1 MPDQPEK
8 KEIQIHLNPMLST
21 VFVDHL
27 VISKRS
33 DGGFF
38 LRMIAELPEGWTE
51 QAKLMVSDERLKKFV
66 DVICGQLD
74 YYPQKAKSNGKAVA
88 KDPK

>member
-8 KEIQIHLNPMLST
+8 KEIPIHVNPMLPT

-27 VISKRS
+27 VVSKRS
-33 DGGFF
+33 DGGLF

-51 QAKLMVSDERLKKFV
+51 QARLMVSEERLKKFM
-66 DVICGQLD
+66 DVICAQLD

-88 KDPK
+88 KDAR